1 MKDNLN
7 LTLFLIR
14 HGETPTN
21 KSNATI
27 GQPSDEPLNDTGKSQ
42 AKLLGD
48 RLRKEVVFDAV
59 YASSYLRAS
68 DTLKLADP
76 KVSGICQYGVEALR
90 EISQGDYQGKNR
102 SEFFGD
108 TANFERM
115 KRNGMGFSFPGG
127 ETQFDVLAR
136 AWSWLE
142 KEVLNNPFTRT
153 DKHLNIGLFTHGMV
167 IKCLLTKILGS
178 DHKMNGKIA
187 IDNTS
192 ISKARIRNNEWWLD
206 SINDTAHLFNKDSK

>member
-76 KVSGICQYGVEALR
+76 KISGICQYGVEALR

-108 TANFERM
+108 TKLFESM
-115 KRNGMGFSFPGG
+115 KRNGMGFRFPNG
-127 ETQFDVLAR
+127 ESQFDVFDR

-142 KEVLNNPFTRT
+142 KEVLSNPYTRT
-153 DKHLNIGLFTHGMV
+153 DKHLNIGIFTHGMT
-167 IKCLLTKILGS
+167 IKCLLFGAMMW
-178 DHKMNGKIA
+178 DHKMTGKVM
-187 IDNTS
+187 IDNSS
-192 ISKARIRNNEWWLD
+192 ISKLRVRNNEWWLD
-206 SINDTAHLFNKDSK
+206 VINDSAHLLNTETK

>member
-7 LTLFLIR
+7 LTLWLIR
-14 HGETPTN
+14 HGCTPTN
-21 KSNATI
+21 ASNLTI
-27 GQPSDEPLNDTGKSQ
+27 GQPSDEPLNDTGKAQ

-76 KVSGICQYGVEALR
+76 KVSGICQYGIEALR
-90 EISQGDYQGKNR
+90 EISQGDYQGKSR
-102 SEFFGD
+102 SEFV
-108 TANFERM
+108 ANNNLFESM

-127 ETQFDVLAR
+127 ETQFDVLDR

-142 KEVLNNPFTRT
+142 REVLNNPYTRT
-153 DKHLNIGLFTHGMV
+153 DKHLHIAIFSHGMV
-167 IKCLLTKILGS
+167 IKVLT
-178 DHKMNGKIA
+178 HKVAPMRSFDDG
-187 IDNTS
+187 
-192 ISKARIRNNEWWLD
+192 
-206 SINDTAHLFNKDSK
+206 AHYNR